1 MKNQSGIFNAF
12 KVSLLLTGLLFMVSC
27 RTYQYGYW
35 GKLSGSVY
43 VPSIEKDEANKLF
56 QAMSVKKQILNAE
69 TFRLSDE
76 IRHSVLKESPISM
89 FTFNTLFKN
98 LNEQYK
104 VDSVYHRILQ
114 QSPDEE
120 FRFQSKQA
128 LLESALN
135 YKKAFQKNQFL
146 RRTINRGD
154 LAHGIPA
161 NTLSQTQ
168 QFLWSDKYNRHYLI
182 ANEKDKKATHTIA
195 GFLLSKSADNL
206 DSYRYKTVYFLSK
219 IFGQFTGQF
228 HGKIDKKTN
237 SMLLRSHLQEYDIV
251 LQKSLTHL
259 TEKFIPG
266 YFGHVGVYLG
276 NDLMIETPRTGVR
289 ICSTE
294 EFSNGEIYL
303 IVRPVNLS
311 ESQKQKIKTSLNSQM
326 GKKYDFNFDSQSPD
340 RIVCS
345 DLVCLAYDYI
355 DWQSKK
361 RAGHYITSPDD
372 LVRSLLDRPDFSFEM
387 YINLGQFISK
397 PDSAFIQELLKKK

>member
-1 MKNQSGIFNAF
+1 MKYLPGSINPFI
-12 KVSLLLTGLLFMVSC
+12 VTLLLLGLILMGSC
-27 RTYQYGYW
+27 KTYQYGYW
-35 GKLSGSVY
+35 GKLPGSEYSPV
-43 VPSIEKDEANKLF
+43 IEKDTASKMI
-56 QAMSVKKQILNAE
+56 QALTIKKQFLNSE
-69 TFRLSDE
+69 TLQLSNE
-76 IRHSVLKESPISM
+76 IKEKVSSESPISM
-89 FTFNTLFKN
+89 YTFNALFKN
-98 LNEQYK
+98 LHEQYE
-104 VDSVYHRILQ
+104 VDTIYHRLLQ
-114 QSPDEE
+114 QSPDNSI
-120 FRFQSKQA
+120 RYQSKQA
-128 LLESALN
+128 LMESALN
-135 YKKAFQKNQFL
+135 YKRAFQKNRFL

-154 LAHGIPA
+154 LAYGIPT

-168 QFLWSDKYNRHYLI
+168 QFLWSDKTNRQYLVE
-182 ANEKDKKATHTIA
+182 NEKDKKATHTIA
-195 GFLLSKSADNL
+195 GFILSNSVDNL
-206 DSYRYKTVYFLSK
+206 HSYRYKTVYFLSK
-219 IFGQFTGQF
+219 IFGQFAGQF

-237 SMLLRSHLQEYDIV
+237 AMLLQSHLQEYDIV

-276 NDLMIETPRTGVR
+276 NDLMIETPRSGVR

-311 ESQKQKIKTSLNSQM
+311 ENQKQKIKTSLNSQM

-361 RAGHYITSPDD
+361 RAGHFITSPDD
-372 LVRSLLDRPDFSFEM
+372 IVRSLLDRPDFSFEM
-387 YINLGQFISK
+387 YINQGQFISK
-397 PDSAFIQELLKKK
+397 PDTAFIQELLKQK

>member
-1 MKNQSGIFNAF
+1 
-12 KVSLLLTGLLFMVSC
+12 
-27 RTYQYGYW
+27 
-35 GKLSGSVY
+35 
-43 VPSIEKDEANKLF
+43 
-56 QAMSVKKQILNAE
+56 
-69 TFRLSDE
+69 
-76 IRHSVLKESPISM
+76 
-89 FTFNTLFKN
+89 
-98 LNEQYK
+98 
-104 VDSVYHRILQ
+104 
-114 QSPDEE
+114 
-120 FRFQSKQA
+120 
-128 LLESALN
+128 
-135 YKKAFQKNQFL
+135 
-146 RRTINRGD
+146 
-154 LAHGIPA
+154 
-161 NTLSQTQ
+161 
-168 QFLWSDKYNRHYLI
+168 
-182 ANEKDKKATHTIA
+182 
-195 GFLLSKSADNL
+195 
-206 DSYRYKTVYFLSK
+206 
-219 IFGQFTGQF
+219 
-228 HGKIDKKTN
+228 
-237 SMLLRSHLQEYDIV
+237 MLLRSHLQEYDIV